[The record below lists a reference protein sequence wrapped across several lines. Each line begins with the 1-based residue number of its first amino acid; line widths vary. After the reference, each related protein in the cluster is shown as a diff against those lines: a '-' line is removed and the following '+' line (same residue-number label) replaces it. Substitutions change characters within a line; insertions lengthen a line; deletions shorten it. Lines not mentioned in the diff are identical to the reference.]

1 MEVQKTYIQ
10 KRLFLLQDKSYKD
23 FQERLIPTVEPDR
36 IIGIRTP
43 RLRKFAKD
51 FFKEKPERL
60 NEFLA
65 DLPHTYYEENN
76 LHLFLVS
83 EFKDLAH
90 AISETER
97 ILPYIDNWATCDI
110 TRPKVF
116 EENPELIY
124 AKIKEWITSEHEFT
138 IRYAIGILLELYL
151 DENFSTEHLDLVASV
166 TDERY
171 YVQMMMAWYF
181 SYALIKQYEHAIPYL
196 EQHKLPPFVHTKTI
210 QKAIESRR
218 VSDKKKS
225 YLKTLRQKS

>member
-1 MEVQKTYIQ
+1 MEKQNTYIQ

-23 FQERLIPTVEPDR
+23 FQERLIPTIEPPK

-43 RLRKFAKD
+43 RLRKFAQD
-51 FFKEKPERL
+51 FFKENPNL
-60 NEFLA
+60 LSDFLA
-65 DLPHTYYEENN
+65 DIPHTYHEENN
-76 LHLFLVS
+76 LHLFIIS
-83 EFKDLAH
+83 EFKDLQQ

-110 TRPKVF
+110 SRPKVF
-116 EENPELIY
+116 EENPSLIY
-124 AKIKEWITSEHEFT
+124 SKIKEWITSNREFT

-166 TDERY
+166 KDERY

-218 VSDKKKS
+218 ISEEKKS